1 MIPNRLYVGR
11 SVAAVSIGVVTSA
24 DGSRSRDAR
33 SMARNK
39 SVSIG
44 FSSGGLGSSNPV
56 KWTAVS
62 PTVGFAYAA
71 GWMLVS
77 LFSAG
82 AIGRVRARN
91 GVAG

>member
-1 MIPNRLYVGR
+1 VQSLGDFASSAVVG
-11 SVAAVSIGVVTSA
+11 
-24 DGSRSRDAR
+24 
-33 SMARNK
+33 
-39 SVSIG
+39 
-44 FSSGGLGSSNPV
+44 LL
-56 KWTAVS
+56 WTAVS